1 MTDFDYKQ
9 WADEYFLDAEKI
21 ELTLKQNLNEIN
33 SLPKSSDQ
41 RKKLQKKRIYYLKI
55 RRELFNVATILS
67 QRL

>member
-41 RKKLQKKRIYYLKI
+41 RKKLQKKRKYYLKI